1 MLLRLVSQERL
12 ASWNGLYPRPRQR
25 PKNFMEI
32 RGRKK
37 GKEKK
42 ERGEEEKGRIGGRR
56 RSKIVDSVSR
66 RQEALISRGNGQD
79 PITKKVQR

>member
-1 MLLRLVSQERL
+1 MP
-12 ASWNGLYPRPRQR
+12 AGTAC
-25 PKNFMEI
+25 I
-32 RGRKK
+32 RGRGSVPRTSWKLEEGRREKK
-37 GKEKK
+37 KK

-66 RQEALISRGNGQD
+66 SQEALISRGNGQD